1 MQTKK
6 IIGVALVA
14 GLVGSMAAVATTSVS
29 AESGLSADG
38 KYDLTSHKLGVIGG
52 FNGWESDI
60 ASLTDAD
67 DDGIYVGVVKNVAEG
82 DYEFKVRADGAW
94 DDSWGTYEPDYDRTF
109 NSQTNC
115 SISVASESDIV
126 VKLDTNGA
134 DANLWNVTYYAV
146 PVVADKATNTEQEA
160 FDASTHTYGAI
171 GGFNSWSDD
180 VALTAADVEGAY
192 SAKIGDLAAGTEFK
206 VRADGAWTYS
216 WGAYEEDY
224 DRTQNSQTNC
234 AVSED
239 AKDVTVYFSTN
250 GADFQLY
257 PVSFGYFDENGVYK
271 YVDTSVVAENDEQP
285 STDESST
292 EESSKNGQSSTGD
305 NEKSQVSKLSNYE
318 TTQKDYIFFDN
329 SQTKWDKVDK
339 VGQGLCLLVEYRL
352 YKGN

>member
-115 SISVASESDIV
+115 FVEAEKGMHLKIYVT
-126 VKLDTNGA
+126 LDTTRNSPQAIESGA
-134 DANLWNVTYYAV
+134 IDADEPEDYNLW
-146 PVVADKATNTEQEA
+146 VV
-160 FDASTHTYGAI
+160 
-171 GGFNSWSDD
+171 
-180 VALTAADVEGAY
+180 
-192 SAKIGDLAAGTEFK
+192 
-206 VRADGAWTYS
+206 
-216 WGAYEEDY
+216 DY
-224 DRTQNSQTNC
+224 DYERSIHIACMVQ
-234 AVSED
+234 
-239 AKDVTVYFSTN
+239 
-250 GADFQLY
+250 
-257 PVSFGYFDENGVYK
+257 SFE
-271 YVDTSVVAENDEQP
+271 
-285 STDESST
+285 
-292 EESSKNGQSSTGD
+292 
-305 NEKSQVSKLSNYE
+305 
-318 TTQKDYIFFDN
+318 
-329 SQTKWDKVDK
+329 
-339 VGQGLCLLVEYRL
+339 
-352 YKGN
+352 GNASC